1 MAKTR
6 LFISFD
12 YDNDLSLK
20 TLLVGQSKHDDSPFE
35 IADFS
40 VKDHLPGDW
49 KEKVRTR
56 IRGVDQVC
64 VLCGT
69 STHTARGVS
78 AELTIAREEQVPYFL
93 LAGYSEGCTKPTS
106 ALSTD
111 KLYNWTWENLK
122 ILLNGGR

>member
-20 TLLVGQSKHDDSPFE
+20 TLLVGQSKHEDSPFE

-49 KEKVRTR
+49 KAKVRTR
-56 IRGVDQVC
+56 IRGVNQLC
-64 VLCGT
+64 VLCGER
-69 STHTARGVS
+69 THTAIGVS
-78 AELTIAREEQVPYFL
+78 TELTIAREEQIPYFL
-93 LAGYSEGCTKPTS
+93 LAGYTDGCTKPTS
-106 ALSTD
+106 ALATD
-111 KLYNWTWENLK
+111 KLYKWTWENLK
-122 ILLNGGR
+122 VLLNGGR

>member
-6 LFISFD
+6 VFISFD

-20 TLLVGQSKHDDSPFE
+20 TLLVGQSKHDESPFE
-35 IADFS
+35 ITDFS
-40 VKDHLPGDW
+40 VKHHLPGDW

-56 IRGVDQVC
+56 IRGVNQVC

-69 STHTARGVS
+69 STHTATGVG

-111 KLYNWTWENLK
+111 KLYTWTWENLK